1 MLPAEFWS
9 DLAAVLE
16 SAIRG
21 LLMFMVFGWT
31 PLTVIAL
38 GREWLRR
45 RRNTASVAPASR
57 RWPDVR
63 LRSA

>member
-16 SAIRG
+16 NAIRG
-21 LLMFMVFGWT
+21 LLMLMVFGWT

-45 RRNTASVAPASR
+45 RRTAAAVASASR
-57 RWPDVR
+57 RWLSVR
-63 LRSA
+63 VRPS